1 METLICIV
9 RGSYRERPCGSW
21 VIEVCGNI
29 HVRTGACQSAILGIA
44 TSWMEEL
51 NNSNTREIQCEAL
64 WVYVRLDTCADRYVY
79 IHSVQQ
85 ALY

>member
-21 VIEVCGNI
+21 VIEVCENI
-29 HVRTGACQSAILGIA
+29 HVRTGACQSAIIGIA

-51 NNSNTREIQCEAL
+51 TQEKSNVKHCG
-64 WVYVRLDTCADRYVY
+64 CM
-79 IHSVQQ
+79 
-85 ALY
+85 